1 MAKTPIFV
9 NNFVFLRNIQKIKV
23 MTTLSVTIDDTNKLQ
38 MLLDWLRSI
47 SFVKKVEVNESSTG
61 NFDEVMKVLE
71 QIPEGG
77 IMKDIS
83 DPVEW
88 QKQQRDEW

>member
-1 MAKTPIFV
+1 
-9 NNFVFLRNIQKIKV
+9 
-23 MTTLSVTIDDTNKLQ
+23 MTTVSVTIDDTNKLQ
-38 MLLDWLRSI
+38 LLLDWLRSI
-47 SFVKKVEVNESSTG
+47 TFVKKVEVNESSTG

-77 IMKDIS
+77 ILKEIS

>member
-1 MAKTPIFV
+1 
-9 NNFVFLRNIQKIKV
+9 

-77 IMKDIS
+77 ILKEIT
-83 DPVEW
+83 DPVEC
-88 QKQQRDEW
+88 QRQQRDEW

>member
-1 MAKTPIFV
+1 
-9 NNFVFLRNIQKIKV
+9 

-38 MLLDWLRSI
+38 MLLDWLRCI

-77 IMKDIS
+77 IMKEIS

>member
-1 MAKTPIFV
+1 
-9 NNFVFLRNIQKIKV
+9 
-23 MTTLSVTIDDTNKLQ
+23 MTTLSVTIDDSNKLQ

-47 SFVKKVEVNESSTG
+47 SFVKKVEIGESSTG

-77 IMKDIS
+77 ILKEIT

-88 QKQQRDEW
+88 QRQQRDEW

>member
-1 MAKTPIFV
+1 
-9 NNFVFLRNIQKIKV
+9 
-23 MTTLSVTIDDTNKLQ
+23 MTTLSVTTDDSNKLQ

-77 IMKDIS
+77 ILKEIT

-88 QKQQRDEW
+88 QRQQRDEW

>member
-1 MAKTPIFV
+1 
-9 NNFVFLRNIQKIKV
+9 

-47 SFVKKVEVNESSTG
+47 SFVKKVEIDESSTG

-88 QKQQRDEW
+88 QRQQRDEWGIDLEQF

>member
-1 MAKTPIFV
+1 
-9 NNFVFLRNIQKIKV
+9 

-61 NFDEVMKVLE
+61 NFEEVSKVLE
-71 QIPEGG
+71 QLPEGG
-77 IMKDIS
+77 IMKEIS

>member
-1 MAKTPIFV
+1 
-9 NNFVFLRNIQKIKV
+9 

-38 MLLDWLRSI
+38 MFLDWLRSI

-77 IMKDIS
+77 ILKEIS

-88 QKQQRDEW
+88 QRQQRDEWERS

>member
-1 MAKTPIFV
+1 MYFCE
-9 NNFVFLRNIQKIKV
+9 VFKNKV

-47 SFVKKVEVNESSTG
+47 SFVKKVEIDESSTG

>member
-1 MAKTPIFV
+1 
-9 NNFVFLRNIQKIKV
+9 
-23 MTTLSVTIDDTNKLQ
+23 MTTLNVTIDDTNKLQ
-38 MLLDWLRSI
+38 MLIEWLRSI
-47 SFVKKVEVNESSTG
+47 TFVKKVEVNESSTG
-61 NFDEVMKVLE
+61 NFEEVMKVLE

-77 IMKDIS
+77 IMKEIS

>member
-1 MAKTPIFV
+1 
-9 NNFVFLRNIQKIKV
+9 

-47 SFVKKVEVNESSTG
+47 TFVKKVEINESSIG

-77 IMKDIS
+77 IMKEIS

>member
-1 MAKTPIFV
+1 
-9 NNFVFLRNIQKIKV
+9 

-47 SFVKKVEVNESSTG
+47 TFVKKVEVNESSTG
-61 NFDEVMKVLE
+61 NFDEVMKVLK

-77 IMKDIS
+77 IMKEIS

>member
-1 MAKTPIFV
+1 MYFCE
-9 NNFVFLRNIQKIKV
+9 VFKNKV

-47 SFVKKVEVNESSTG
+47 SFVKKVEIDESSTG

-88 QKQQRDEW
+88 QRQQRDEWGIDLEQF

>member
-1 MAKTPIFV
+1 
-9 NNFVFLRNIQKIKV
+9 

-77 IMKDIS
+77 ILKEIT

>member
-1 MAKTPIFV
+1 
-9 NNFVFLRNIQKIKV
+9 
-23 MTTLSVTIDDTNKLQ
+23 MTTLSVTIDDSNKLQ

-77 IMKDIS
+77 ILKEIT

-88 QKQQRDEW
+88 QRQQRDEW

>member
-1 MAKTPIFV
+1 MRSIEK
-9 NNFVFLRNIQKIKV
+9 QKA

-38 MLLDWLRSI
+38 MLLDWLHSI
-47 SFVKKVEVNESSTG
+47 TFVKKVEVNESSTG

-71 QIPEGG
+71 QIPKGG
-77 IMKDIS
+77 IMKEIS
-83 DPVEW
+83 NPVEW

>member
-1 MAKTPIFV
+1 
-9 NNFVFLRNIQKIKV
+9 
-23 MTTLSVTIDDTNKLQ
+23 MTTVSVTIDDTNKLQ
-38 MLLDWLRSI
+38 LLLDWLRSI
-47 SFVKKVEVNESSTG
+47 TFVKKVEVNESSTG

-77 IMKDIS
+77 IMKEIS

>member
-1 MAKTPIFV
+1 
-9 NNFVFLRNIQKIKV
+9 
-23 MTTLSVTIDDTNKLQ
+23 MTTLSVTIDDSNKLQ

-47 SFVKKVEVNESSTG
+47 SFVKKVEIDESSTG

-77 IMKDIS
+77 ILKEIT

-88 QKQQRDEW
+88 QRQQRDEW

>member
-1 MAKTPIFV
+1 
-9 NNFVFLRNIQKIKV
+9 
-23 MTTLSVTIDDTNKLQ
+23 MTTLSVTIDDSNKLQ

>member
-1 MAKTPIFV
+1 
-9 NNFVFLRNIQKIKV
+9 

-71 QIPEGG
+71 QLPEGG

>member
-1 MAKTPIFV
+1 
-9 NNFVFLRNIQKIKV
+9 

-38 MLLDWLRSI
+38 MLLDWLSSI

-77 IMKDIS
+77 ILKEIS

>member
-1 MAKTPIFV
+1 
-9 NNFVFLRNIQKIKV
+9 

-47 SFVKKVEVNESSTG
+47 TFVKKVEVNESSTG

-77 IMKDIS
+77 IMKEIS

-88 QKQQRDEW
+88 QKQQRDEWGIALEQF

>member
-1 MAKTPIFV
+1 
-9 NNFVFLRNIQKIKV
+9 

-77 IMKDIS
+77 ILKEIT

-88 QKQQRDEW
+88 QRRQRDEW

>member
-1 MAKTPIFV
+1 
-9 NNFVFLRNIQKIKV
+9 

-38 MLLDWLRSI
+38 MLLDWLSSI

-77 IMKDIS
+77 ILKEIS

-88 QKQQRDEW
+88 QKKQRDEW

>member
-1 MAKTPIFV
+1 
-9 NNFVFLRNIQKIKV
+9 

-47 SFVKKVEVNESSTG
+47 TFVKKVEVNESSTG
-61 NFDEVMKVLE
+61 NFDEVLKVLE

-77 IMKDIS
+77 IMKEIS

>member
-1 MAKTPIFV
+1 
-9 NNFVFLRNIQKIKV
+9 

-88 QKQQRDEW
+88 QRQQRDEWELIWNNSKLYK

>member
-1 MAKTPIFV
+1 
-9 NNFVFLRNIQKIKV
+9 
-23 MTTLSVTIDDTNKLQ
+23 MTTLSVTIDDANKLQ

-61 NFDEVMKVLE
+61 NFDEVMKVLG

-77 IMKDIS
+77 ILKEIS